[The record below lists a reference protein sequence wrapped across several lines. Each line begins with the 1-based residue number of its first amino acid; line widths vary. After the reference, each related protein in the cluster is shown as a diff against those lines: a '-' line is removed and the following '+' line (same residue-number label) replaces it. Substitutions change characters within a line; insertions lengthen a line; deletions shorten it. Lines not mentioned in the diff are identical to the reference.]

1 MRATIMNNGRR
12 NGSRNNMTGSPE
24 IHQTLYI
31 GLDKQKFQRK
41 IVNIFL
47 PINLNMRFG
56 CSKEPSH

>member
-1 MRATIMNNGRR
+1 MLKL
-12 NGSRNNMTGSPE
+12 TGKK
-24 IHQTLYI
+24 ILTQ

-47 PINLNMRFG
+47 TIIFSICSG